1 MDKQDEKIHHSEL
14 QLVKHD
20 ASANA
25 PERDR
30 SAEAPELDQSATAPE
45 VGFSI
50 PIRIILT
57 ASRGYVIQDH
67 RSPMKTCHL
76 YPLVSGRR
84 KRLLQLTVANP
95 LAHASL
101 HCLERNG

>member
-1 MDKQDEKIHHSEL
+1 MDKQDEKIHHSDL
-14 QLVKHD
+14 QLVKND

-30 SAEAPELDQSATAPE
+30 FAEAPELDQSATAPE
-45 VGFSI
+45 VCFSI
-50 PIRIILT
+50 QIKIILT

-76 YPLVSGRR
+76 YP
-84 KRLLQLTVANP
+84 
-95 LAHASL
+95 
-101 HCLERNG
+101 